1 MMKWRVRIKMVKL
14 KKLAVC
20 CGGTGGHFFPGLSS
34 ARVFKEQ
41 GGEVLLLLSGIHA
54 VEQCKIAESA
64 GVPALALPEMPHYS
78 KHPIRFVLGFLRGCI
93 QAEKALKKFSPQA
106 MLAMGSFAALPVVR
120 AAVKCR
126 IPLFLHDGNARIG
139 KANRFFSRWAKFMG
153 SAFPAVNSDACR
165 CPVEAVGM
173 PLRPELDKLAKLE
186 KTAALD
192 AVNREFGSDFSTE
205 YPLILI
211 TGGSLGAAVFN
222 TVLPQAFTRIGT
234 GFQVVHLTGR
244 GKLAEAE
251 KIYRGAK
258 FPYLLRESTGKMGE
272 LLAASDL
279 VFSRSGGSTA
289 AELALFGKP
298 SVLIPYPFA
307 AEGHQLDNARYFESG
322 DGAVVVENPDLTV
335 ENAEKLLLDYLN
347 DPAKWQKQGDNMYQ
361 LARGGAANIMLTKI
375 DGMI

>member
-1 MMKWRVRIKMVKL
+1 
-14 KKLAVC
+14 
-20 CGGTGGHFFPGLSS
+20 
-34 ARVFKEQ
+34 
-41 GGEVLLLLSGIHA
+41 
-54 VEQCKIAESA
+54 
-64 GVPALALPEMPHYS
+64 
-78 KHPIRFVLGFLRGCI
+78 
-93 QAEKALKKFSPQA
+93 
-106 MLAMGSFAALPVVR
+106 
-120 AAVKCR
+120 
-126 IPLFLHDGNARIG
+126 
-139 KANRFFSRWAKFMG
+139 
-153 SAFPAVNSDACR
+153 
-165 CPVEAVGM
+165 M

-361 LARGGAANIMLTKI
+361 LARKGAANIMLTKI